1 MDESGLSTVQRP
13 PKIFASKGKKQVGAL
28 TSAERGQHVSIAV
41 RANAA
46 GNFIP
51 PAMIIPRKN
60 FKPEYFDGAPPGT
73 LQLCYESGYMVGH
86 LFVKWVKHFV
96 NSTGCNPTNKVILI
110 LDGHGSHKNLEALEF
125 AKANGVILLCLPPHC
140 THRMQ
145 PLDVSFFGPLEAF
158 YNREITTWLKAH
170 PGRNVGLYQVA
181 SIFGRAYGSVA
192 SVGNITS
199 GFEKT
204 GIYPLNP
211 HVFPDHLFL
220 PSEVTENV
228 IEMEMDDEGHEKEA
242 DKEFTRT
249 ADQLQPDLEDIAGP
263 SSSTTA
269 QHKINSAKI
278 RVQSD
283 HQVIAESSSTQEIL
297 NEISP
302 LPQSVSTG
310 QARNTKGKITGS
322 QVLTGTPFMNEIK
335 MQVQNKREKE
345 NRVRVRKQV
354 KRNIFQDDSD
364 SEPDFS
370 QGADDMDESDSACL
384 YCNELYSKSKPGEHW
399 VRCQLCKGWCHTLC
413 AGVAPRTREFIC
425 ELCTDN

>member
-1 MDESGLSTVQRP
+1 MTDNDISPSNIYNMDESGLSTVQRP

-170 PGRNVGLYQVA
+170 PGRTVGLYQVA

-278 RVQSD
+278 K
-283 HQVIAESSSTQEIL
+283 SSE
-297 NEISP
+297 
-302 LPQSVSTG
+302 
-310 QARNTKGKITGS
+310 
-322 QVLTGTPFMNEIK
+322 
-335 MQVQNKREKE
+335 
-345 NRVRVRKQV
+345 
-354 KRNIFQDDSD
+354 
-364 SEPDFS
+364 
-370 QGADDMDESDSACL
+370 
-384 YCNELYSKSKPGEHW
+384 
-399 VRCQLCKGWCHTLC
+399 
-413 AGVAPRTREFIC
+413 
-425 ELCTDN
+425 